1 MRGRLKWGSL
11 LFSVLVAALGVVL
24 ILNNFQVLS
33 WEVWR
38 DVVRLWPL
46 ALVAGGAWL
55 FFRHLRGDGH
65 AQ

>member
-1 MRGRLKWGSL
+1 
-11 LFSVLVAALGVVL
+11 
-24 ILNNFQVLS
+24 
-33 WEVWR
+33 VWR